1 MMTSTPSPLF
11 SKLEATPESRP
22 LCQKPPS
29 PMIATARL
37 DDIGFTP
44 AAEARLMPYP
54 SRVLPCEK
62 GSNDPKQWQP
72 TSIET
77 CGRPM
82 SCATSFIAENTGR
95 SGQPVQ
101 NDGGRIGSVPSSSAA
116 FSLVLCTALS
126 QEKPAAVLRC
136 GACSARNLVR
146 PRTSD
151 STL

>member
-1 MMTSTPSPLF
+1 MITSTPSPLF
-11 SKLEATPESRP
+11 IRLEATPESRP

-101 NDGGRIGSVPSSSAA
+101 NAGGRCGSAPRSSAA
-116 FSLVLCTALS
+116 RSFVFLLSVIQEDPEATFS
-126 QEKPAAVLRC
+126 C
-136 GACSARNLVR
+136 GAYLRRKPSR
-146 PRTSD
+146 PFAMS
-151 STL
+151 SVP